1 MSSILKRIKA
11 SNKVLLQILNET
23 KAKKD
28 DLKAKID
35 DHKENEDNIE
45 TNEAILEQIV
55 YQYSRLKQV
64 YDDLKQSDADFNLHT
79 KSITKDERPQ
89 LSAEMDKLLEE
100 SNFHETLMYALEAI
114 NLLEAR
120 RRDLERVLKK
130 LTKVNANDATI
141 NRNSSIVSTENTTS
155 HSIKTSIKYPEID
168 IGNFDGDPIQYRSFF
183 DIFDALVGDTEMPD
197 ITKLIYLKRS
207 CIGKAKNAIAQY
219 PTTSENY
226 QICRNVLK
234 NRFGDEKHV
243 IMTLHVEL
251 QNLQVGSPKTS
262 DLRKFSED
270 VERICS
276 LFELVGED
284 ANHRQILVSL
294 EKALPKSVLDRLL
307 LLKKPT
313 EEWDV
318 ETLRKYLQQYL
329 SNREHVDA
337 VQNFK
342 SPSQEQPKQTSSLVA
357 TRKQGQ
363 RQNQPQGKSNQNFCP
378 SQQQQRGRKGKC
390 PFCNESHGPSRCNVF
405 GTSEVRKNRAVQRN
419 LCLKCLSS
427 KHDSSSCSNHFE
439 CRLCHSFEHHLSL
452 CHLINSYQAERS
464 HS

>member
-1 MSSILKRIKA
+1 
-11 SNKVLLQILNET
+11 
-23 KAKKD
+23 
-28 DLKAKID
+28 
-35 DHKENEDNIE
+35 
-45 TNEAILEQIV
+45 
-55 YQYSRLKQV
+55 
-64 YDDLKQSDADFNLHT
+64 
-79 KSITKDERPQ
+79 
-89 LSAEMDKLLEE
+89 
-100 SNFHETLMYALEAI
+100 
-114 NLLEAR
+114 
-120 RRDLERVLKK
+120 
-130 LTKVNANDATI
+130 
-141 NRNSSIVSTENTTS
+141 
-155 HSIKTSIKYPEID
+155 
-168 IGNFDGDPIQYRSFF
+168 
-183 DIFDALVGDTEMPD
+183 MPD

-219 PTTSENY
+219 PTASENY
-226 QICRNVLK
+226 QICRKVLK

-243 IMTLHVEL
+243 IMNLHVEL
-251 QNLQVGSPKTS
+251 QNLQVGSPKAS

-284 ANHRQILVSL
+284 ANHH
-294 EKALPKSVLDRLL
+294 RLL

-342 SPSQEQPKQTSSLVA
+342 SPSQEQPKQTSALVA

-363 RQNQPQGKSNQNFCP
+363 RQNQPQGKSNQNFRP
-378 SQQQQRGRKGKC
+378 SQQQQHGRKGKC
-390 PFCNESHGPSRCNVF
+390 PFCNESHGPSRCNVY

-464 HS
+464 HSQQNQNTVSSNPSSQANQNQKQGTVKIFNKNNKDFTNSSNQATKKDNKQKSSTSKEHGMVTMLEEDEEDSEVLLMCVETRAVASISQPIALR